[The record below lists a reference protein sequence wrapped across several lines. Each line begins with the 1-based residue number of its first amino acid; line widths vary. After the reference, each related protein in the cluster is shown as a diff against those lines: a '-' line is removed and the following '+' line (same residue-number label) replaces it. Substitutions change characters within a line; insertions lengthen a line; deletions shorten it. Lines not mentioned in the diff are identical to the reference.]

1 MENLSISTENQ
12 YFILCSNKSDII
24 CRKKCLFLH
33 HLYVY
38 KNNIYILA
46 GVKDITMENQEKI
59 SITTKTL
66 ASGNCQVK
74 FFIEDEK
81 KPQYGYLL
89 VSEPKPVGEIIDEI
103 KQRMER
109 RKTNSLN
116 MNPFFPIPAAPEDH
130 NFYLFSA

>member
-1 MENLSISTENQ
+1 MET
-12 YFILCSNKSDII
+12 
-24 CRKKCLFLH
+24 
-33 HLYVY
+33 
-38 KNNIYILA
+38 A
-46 GVKDITMENQEKI
+46 EKI

-74 FFIEDEK
+74 FFVEDEA

-89 VSEPKPVGEIIDEI
+89 VTEPKPVGEIIEEI

-109 RKTNSLN
+109 RRSSALN
-116 MNPFFPIPAAPEDH
+116 MNPFFPVPAAPEDH

>member
-1 MENLSISTENQ
+1 MET
-12 YFILCSNKSDII
+12 
-24 CRKKCLFLH
+24 
-33 HLYVY
+33 
-38 KNNIYILA
+38 A
-46 GVKDITMENQEKI
+46 EKI

-74 FFIEDEK
+74 FFVEDEA

-89 VSEPKPVGEIIDEI
+89 VTEPKPVGEIIEEI

-109 RKTNSLN
+109 RRSTALN
-116 MNPFFPIPAAPEDH
+116 RNPFSPVPSASEDH

>member
-1 MENLSISTENQ
+1 MET
-12 YFILCSNKSDII
+12 
-24 CRKKCLFLH
+24 
-33 HLYVY
+33 
-38 KNNIYILA
+38 A
-46 GVKDITMENQEKI
+46 EKI

-74 FFIEDEK
+74 FFVEDEA

-89 VSEPKPVGEIIDEI
+89 VTEPKPVGEIIEEI

-109 RKTNSLN
+109 RRSTALN
-116 MNPFFPIPAAPEDH
+116 MNPFSLVPTASEDH

>member
-1 MENLSISTENQ
+1 
-12 YFILCSNKSDII
+12 
-24 CRKKCLFLH
+24 
-33 HLYVY
+33 
-38 KNNIYILA
+38 
-46 GVKDITMENQEKI
+46 MENQEKI

-74 FFIEDEK
+74 FFIENEE

-109 RKTNSLN
+109 RKSSTLN
-116 MNPFFPIPAAPEDH
+116 MNPFFPVPPVQEDH